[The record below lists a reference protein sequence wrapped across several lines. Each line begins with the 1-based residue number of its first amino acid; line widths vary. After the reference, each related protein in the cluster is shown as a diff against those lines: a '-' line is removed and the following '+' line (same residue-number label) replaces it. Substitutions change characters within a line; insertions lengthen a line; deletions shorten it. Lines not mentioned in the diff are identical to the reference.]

1 MLKEHLT
8 VVVEEA
14 VDEGARLV
22 NASDADIA
30 AVAVGEHELALEQG
44 REEIQPCVTAVLVFA
59 YQLERAVGICLF
71 VVADTEEVNAALFAV
86 ELEVYR
92 GDRLVKTGAFS
103 CSARS
108 EKELLSPPDESMTSQ
123 KIIPAFGWFCEMS
136 EAKVIDSS
144 LS

>member
-44 REEIQPCVTAVLVFA
+44 REEIQPCVTSSSASLVFA
-59 YQLERAVGICLF
+59 C
-71 VVADTEEVNAALFAV
+71 
-86 ELEVYR
+86 
-92 GDRLVKTGAFS
+92 
-103 CSARS
+103 
-108 EKELLSPPDESMTSQ
+108 
-123 KIIPAFGWFCEMS
+123 
-136 EAKVIDSS
+136 S
-144 LS
+144 LSLIQKK

>member
-44 REEIQPCVTAVLVFA
+44 REEIPPCVTAVLVFA
-59 YQLERAVGICLF
+59 YQLERVVGICLF

-92 GDRLVKTGAFS
+92 GDRLVKTGGVQLFGTVGEGVALA
-103 CSARS
+103 ARRVDDVAEDYS
-108 EKELLSPPDESMTSQ
+108 RLRVVL
-123 KIIPAFGWFCEMS
+123 
-136 EAKVIDSS
+136 
-144 LS
+144 

>member
-59 YQLERAVGICLF
+59 YQLERVVGICLF
-71 VVADTEEVNAALFAV
+71 VVADTEEVNAALLLWSLKFTAV
-86 ELEVYR
+86 IGLLRQV
-92 GDRLVKTGAFS
+92 AFS

-108 EKELLSPPDESMTSQ
+108 EKGWLSPPDESMTSQ